1 MIGIELLA
9 LGASVAAATYQVMRL
24 VRNVKGTVERRR
36 SLAQY
41 RADVEQEELEREI
54 HIKYVEKMNYIKKT
68 MTEIYFYAK
77 QIENREIKQK
87 AYRGLM
93 IAEQIY
99 TNLEKEPDEIKKM
112 ERFCTYYLAL
122 FLKLVKSQIELT
134 EQNIPLEQIKKTLS
148 EIERGLAQITIAFK
162 YILGQTLSDKL
173 MDIETDVDVLGKLEE
188 SNGQK

>member
-162 YILGQTLSDKL
+162 HILGQTLSDKL